1 MDTEQVIRIALT
13 VLTPVV
19 TAGIGIAALVIGDWR
34 ERRTHAG
41 SRKLAFDDASRQIA
55 FASEWWN
62 ASKLIANSP
71 EAQQH
76 AAQQAQRWLDE
87 ASTLVTKSEPP
98 PVEQK
103 QAITLRRLLLAYP
116 MRRRGA
122 RTLRAF
128 YWFCLGLVVQ
138 QVSSALGSA
147 LGRADTLGIQDY
159 FTGGA
164 IYGDIAAVAIMTV
177 SAMAFRF
184 GSLHTENSD
193 AAMADRK
200 LTFRRALLLY
210 RFQRWTAVI
219 ARIVFYFFVVLT
231 VLITAEA
238 VVAVYNDPRLIPANL
253 LAVAAYVGWT
263 VGVRYWAASL
273 EDRFLS
279 KQSSVPA
286 TEPTLDAG
294 NA

>member
-1 MDTEQVIRIALT
+1 MDTDQVVRIALT
-13 VLTPVV
+13 VLTPVL
-19 TAGIGIAALVIGDWR
+19 TAGIGIFALVIGDWR

-62 ASKLIANSP
+62 ASKLVTDSP
-71 EAQQH
+71 EATQR
-76 AAQQAQRWLDE
+76 ASEQAQSWLDE
-87 ASTLVTKSEPP
+87 ASTLVAKSEPP

-116 MRRRGA
+116 MRRRAA

-138 QVSSALGSA
+138 QVSAALGSA
-147 LGRADTLGIQDY
+147 LGRSDTLGIQDY
-159 FTGGA
+159 FSGGA
-164 IYGDIAAVAIMTV
+164 VYGDIIAVAVMTV

-184 GSLHTENSD
+184 GSLHVENSD

-200 LTFRRALLLY
+200 LTLRRALLLY

-219 ARIVFYFFVVLT
+219 ARIVFYLFVAVTIL
-231 VLITAEA
+231 VTAEA
-238 VVAVYNDPRLIPANL
+238 VVAVYNDPRLMPANV
-253 LAVAAYVGWT
+253 LAVAAFVGWA

-273 EDRFLS
+273 NERGSLS
-279 KQSSVPA
+279 A
-286 TEPTLDAG
+286 TEPSVDAD

>member
-1 MDTEQVIRIALT
+1 MDTDQVVRIALT
-13 VLTPVV
+13 VLTPVL
-19 TAGIGIAALVIGDWR
+19 TAGIGIFALVIGDWR

-62 ASKLIANSP
+62 ASKLVTDSP
-71 EAQQH
+71 EAKQR
-76 AAQQAQRWLDE
+76 ASEQAQSWLDE
-87 ASTLVTKSEPP
+87 ASTLVAKSEPP

-116 MRRRGA
+116 MRRRAA

-138 QVSSALGSA
+138 QVSAALGSA
-147 LGRADTLGIQDY
+147 LGRSDTLGIQDY
-159 FTGGA
+159 FSGGA
-164 IYGDIAAVAIMTV
+164 VYGDIIAVAVMTV

-184 GSLHTENSD
+184 GSLHVENSD

-200 LTFRRALLLY
+200 LTLRRALLLY

-219 ARIVFYFFVVLT
+219 ARIVFYFFVALT
-231 VLITAEA
+231 ILVTAEA
-238 VVAVYNDPRLIPANL
+238 VVAVYNDPRLMPANV
-253 LAVAAYVGWT
+253 LAVAAFVGWA

-273 EDRFLS
+273 NERGSLS
-279 KQSSVPA
+279 A
-286 TEPTLDAG
+286 TEPSVDAD

>member
-1 MDTEQVIRIALT
+1 MDTDQVVRIALT
-13 VLTPVV
+13 VLTPVL
-19 TAGIGIAALVIGDWR
+19 TAGIGIFALVIGDWR

-62 ASKLIANSP
+62 ASKLVTDSP
-71 EAQQH
+71 EATQR
-76 AAQQAQRWLDE
+76 ATEQAQSWLDE
-87 ASTLVTKSEPP
+87 ASTLVAKSEPP

-116 MRRRGA
+116 MRRRAA

-138 QVSSALGSA
+138 QVSAALGSA
-147 LGRADTLGIQDY
+147 LGRSDTLGIQDY
-159 FTGGA
+159 FSGGA
-164 IYGDIAAVAIMTV
+164 VYGDIIAVAVMTV

-184 GSLHTENSD
+184 GSLHVENSD

-200 LTFRRALLLY
+200 LTLRRALLLY

-219 ARIVFYFFVVLT
+219 ARIVFYFFVALT
-231 VLITAEA
+231 ILVTAEA
-238 VVAVYNDPRLIPANL
+238 VVAVYNDPRLMPANV
-253 LAVAAYVGWT
+253 LAVAAFVGWA

-273 EDRFLS
+273 NERGSLS
-279 KQSSVPA
+279 A
-286 TEPTLDAG
+286 TEPSVDAD

>member
-1 MDTEQVIRIALT
+1 MDTDQVVRIALT
-13 VLTPVV
+13 VLTPVL
-19 TAGIGIAALVIGDWR
+19 TAGIGIVALVIGDWR

-62 ASKLIANSP
+62 ASKLVTDSP
-71 EAQQH
+71 EAQQR

-87 ASTLVTKSEPP
+87 ASSLVARSEPP

-116 MRRRGA
+116 MRRRAA

-128 YWFCLGLVVQ
+128 YWFCLGAVVQ

-147 LGRADTLGIQDY
+147 LGRPDTLGIQDY
-159 FTGGA
+159 FSGA
-164 IYGDIAAVAIMTV
+164 VYGDIIAVAIITV

-184 GSLHTENSD
+184 GSLHVENSD

-200 LTFRRALLLY
+200 LTLRRALLLY

-231 VLITAEA
+231 ILVAAEA
-238 VVAVYNDPRLIPANL
+238 VVVVYNDPRLIPANL
-253 LAVAAYVGWT
+253 LAVAAIVGWA
-263 VGVRYWAASL
+263 VGVRYWAASIN
-273 EDRFLS
+273 ERG
-279 KQSSVPA
+279 SVPA
-286 TEPTLDAG
+286 TEPTSDTD

>member
-1 MDTEQVIRIALT
+1 MDIDQVVRIALT
-13 VLTPVV
+13 VLTPVL
-19 TAGIGIAALVIGDWR
+19 TAGIGIFALVIGDWR

-41 SRKLAFDDASRQIA
+41 SRKLAFDDAGRQIA

-62 ASKLIANSP
+62 ASKLVTDSP
-71 EAQQH
+71 EAKQR
-76 AAQQAQRWLDE
+76 ASEQAQSWLDE
-87 ASTLVTKSEPP
+87 ASTLVAKSEPP

-116 MRRRGA
+116 MRRRAA

-138 QVSSALGSA
+138 QVSAALGSA
-147 LGRADTLGIQDY
+147 LGRSDTLGIQDY
-159 FTGGA
+159 FSGGA
-164 IYGDIAAVAIMTV
+164 VYGDIIAVAIMTV

-184 GSLHTENSD
+184 GSLHVENSD
-193 AAMADRK
+193 AAMADGK
-200 LTFRRALLLY
+200 LTLRRALLLY

-219 ARIVFYFFVVLT
+219 ARIVFYFFVAVTIL
-231 VLITAEA
+231 VTADA

-253 LAVAAYVGWT
+253 LAVAAFVGWA

-273 EDRFLS
+273 NERG
-279 KQSSVPA
+279 SVSA
-286 TEPTLDAG
+286 TEPSVDADH
-294 NA
+294 A

>member
-1 MDTEQVIRIALT
+1 MDTDQVIRIALT
-13 VLTPVV
+13 VLTPVL
-19 TAGIGIAALVIGDWR
+19 TAGIGIIALVIGDWR

-62 ASKLIANSP
+62 ASKLVADSP
-71 EAQQH
+71 EAQQR
-76 AAQQAQRWLDE
+76 AAQQAQSWLDE
-87 ASTLVTKSEPP
+87 ASSLVARSEPP

-116 MRRRGA
+116 MHRRAA

-147 LGRADTLGIQDY
+147 LGRLDTLGIQDY
-159 FTGGA
+159 FSGGA
-164 IYGDIAAVAIMTV
+164 VYGDIAAVAIMTV

-184 GSLHTENSD
+184 GSLHIENSD
-193 AAMADRK
+193 AAIADRK

-210 RFQRWTAVI
+210 RFRRPTAVI

-231 VLITAEA
+231 ILITAEA
-238 VVAVYNDPRLIPANL
+238 VVAIYNDPRLIPANL
-253 LAVAAYVGWT
+253 LAVATYAGWT
-263 VGVRYWAASL
+263 VGVRYWAVSL
-273 EDRFLS
+273 DDR
-279 KQSSVPA
+279 
-286 TEPTLDAG
+286 LDADSV
-294 NA
+294 